1 MELNQKNAWCHS
13 GGYLFDISVLTRE
26 NLRIIRIIFM
36 GCIDVKGN
44 ITRSG
49 ELILLAL
56 MGPSRIEAAA
66 RESGQP
72 LFKVRST
79 VREFSDAGFVKLVA
93 GGFQITPQG
102 IKKLE
107 GKNSE

>member
-1 MELNQKNAWCHS
+1 
-13 GGYLFDISVLTRE
+13 
-26 NLRIIRIIFM
+26 M
-36 GCIDVKGN
+36 GCIDAKGN

-56 MGPSRIEAAA
+56 MGPSPIEDAAK
-66 RESGQP
+66 ESGQP
-72 LFKVRST
+72 LFKVRSA
-79 VREFSDAGFVKLVA
+79 VREFTDVGFVKAVA
-93 GGFQITPQG
+93 DGFQITSEG